1 MRKIAL
7 WLIVVYQKIVS
18 PYLGPQCRFAPTCSR
33 YTSEAI
39 TRHGLLRG
47 VSLGVCRLLKCHP
60 FHPGGID
67 PVP

>member
-7 WLIVVYQKIVS
+7 WLIVVYQKVVS
-18 PYLGPQCRFAPTCSR
+18 PHLGPQCRFAPTCSC

-39 TRHGLLRG
+39 IRHGLLRG
-47 VSLGVCRLLKCHP
+47 VFLGGCRLLKCHP